1 MHGTKVHCSPSPV
14 EDSLCCRVRPTLRV
28 EKRAEHMTPD
38 ETTSAEI
45 VCLVDDD
52 DAVLT
57 SIGRL
62 LVSDGLGAHTF
73 NDPESFL
80 AHVKTHSVPLVI
92 LDIWMEKMTGL
103 EVQAKLAKLSPR
115 TRVIIMTGRKDPG
128 AKQTAMEFGA
138 TAFFTKPFDD
148 DEFLGAV
155 HRALSP
161 NVQQ

>member
-1 MHGTKVHCSPSPV
+1 G
-14 EDSLCCRVRPTLRV
+14 
-28 EKRAEHMTPD
+28 D
-38 ETTSAEI
+38 ESVFI
-45 VCLVDDD
+45 CVV
-52 DAVLT
+52 
-57 SIGRL
+57 RL
-62 LVSDGLGAHTF
+62 LASDGLGVRSF

-80 AHVKTHSVPLVI
+80 AHVKIHSVPLVI

-103 EVQAKLAKLSPR
+103 EVQTKLAKLSPG

-138 TAFFTKPFDD
+138 TAFFTKPFDE

>member
-1 MHGTKVHCSPSPV
+1 M
-14 EDSLCCRVRPTLRV
+14 EDSLCCCIRPALKV
-28 EKRAEHMTPD
+28 DKRAKHMTPD
-38 ETTSAEI
+38 ETTSAEVI
-45 VCLVDDD
+45 CLVDDD
-52 DAVLT
+52 DAILT

-62 LVSDGLGAHTF
+62 LASDGLGVRSF
-73 NDPESFL
+73 NDPQSFL
-80 AHVKTHSVPLVI
+80 AYVKTHSVPLVI

-115 TRVIIMTGRKDPG
+115 TRVIIMTGRRDPG

-161 NVQQ
+161 DVQQ